1 MTLRALL
8 IGLALVIV
16 QTAITPYNDYYLQ
29 GTDISG
35 NHFPLGAVFTLIFL
49 TLVINPVVK
58 KIVPK
63 AQLSPAELI
72 VIWVMMG
79 VSSAIPSKGMIG
91 FLLPYLAAPVYFA
104 TPENEW
110 AETLHP
116 HFPEWLIVW
125 DKNAVTNF
133 YEGESFVPWILWIKP
148 IIVWTVFILLLY
160 CVTICVSI
168 VLRKQWVERERF
180 IFPLVTIPVEMVQQT
195 ATQGRLGGFFN
206 KKHLWLGF
214 GIAAAFHLLNGL
226 HEYIPS
232 LPFIPNRYEHDT
244 STLAESANVV

>member
-1 MTLRALL
+1 MRVRAIL

-35 NHFPLGAVFTLIFL
+35 NHFPLGAVFTLIVL
-49 TLVINPVVK
+49 TLLVNPLLQ
-58 KIVPK
+58 KILPRAV
-63 AQLSPAELI
+63 LSPAELM

-91 FLLPYLAAPVYFA
+91 YLLPYLVAPVYFA

-125 DKNAVTNF
+125 DTHAVTDF
-133 YEGESFVPWILWIKP
+133 YEGESLVPWGLWVKP
-148 IIVWTVFILLLY
+148 LIVWTVFILLLY
-160 CVTICVSI
+160 ALTICVSI
-168 VLRKQWVERERF
+168 VVRKQWVERERF
-180 IFPLVTIPVEMVQQT
+180 IFPLVTIPVEMVQQSSVH
-195 ATQGRLGGFFN
+195 GRTGGHFTESAHN
-206 KKHLWLGF
+206 HRHW
-214 GIAAAFHLLNGL
+214 
-226 HEYIPS
+226 YRSRIPS
-232 LPFIPNRYEHDT
+232 D
-244 STLAESANVV
+244 